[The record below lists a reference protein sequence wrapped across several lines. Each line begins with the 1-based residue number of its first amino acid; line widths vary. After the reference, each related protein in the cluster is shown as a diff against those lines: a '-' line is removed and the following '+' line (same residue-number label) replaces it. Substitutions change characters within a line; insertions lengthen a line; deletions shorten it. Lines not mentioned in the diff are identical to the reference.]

1 MKIQSLAEL
10 ICRTLGVIAMRDGST
25 IYDHQTELA
34 QAYGF
39 DSWNEMPKTLRA
51 LALKD
56 YIAGRADEA
65 RAARSRHEGR

>member
-1 MKIQSLAEL
+1 
-10 ICRTLGVIAMRDGST
+10 MRDGSG
-25 IYDHQTELA
+25 IYEHQAELA
-34 QAYGF
+34 AAYGY
-39 DSWNEMPKTLRA
+39 DTWNEMPRILRA